1 MDAARADVLP
11 LATPPPPGPPAAA
24 DRVYATVKAAIL
36 DRSLPGGE
44 LLTEGDIAER
54 IGVSRTP
61 VREGLLRLEA
71 EGLLKLIP
79 KRGALVVP
87 VSPEEVEDVLE
98 ARELVEVHCAA
109 GAWPHRQ
116 RFTDELAAH
125 LGAMRAAAAEHDAW
139 AFMTADRAFHATVVT
154 AAGNA
159 VLTRFYDSLRDRQMR
174 MGMARMA
181 DDPGRM
187 DLALA
192 EHAAL
197 LAAARDGDETSWRR
211 LTGEHVRGA
220 GARLRSTR

>member
-1 MDAARADVLP
+1 MSRSASPSVRE
-11 LATPPPPGPPAAA
+11 PGAPPAAE
-24 DRVYATVKAAIL
+24 RVYAAVKAAIL

-54 IGVSRTP
+54 VGVSRTP

-98 ARELVEVHCAA
+98 ARELVETHAA
-109 GAWPHRQ
+109 AVAWPRRDQLAPVLADH
-116 RFTDELAAH
+116 LAAMH
-125 LGAMRAAAAEHDAW
+125 AAAQDGDTW
-139 AFMTADRAFHATVVT
+139 AFMGADRAFHAAVVA

-174 MGMARMA
+174 MGVTRME
-181 DDPGRM
+181 DEPERM
-187 DLALA
+187 TIALR
-192 EHAAL
+192 EHTTL
-197 LAAARDGDETSWRR
+197 LQAARSGDEDTWRG
-211 LTGEHVRGA
+211 LTREHLRGA
-220 GARLRSTR
+220 GDRLRGAR